1 MNAITLTPQQ
11 LRQAADLQEQILT
24 LRVEL
29 EHVLGSTSSVP
40 AAAPGRKRKLSAQGL
55 ANIRAGARKRWA
67 RERGANG
74 EASRPAKSRGKMS
87 AAGRKAI
94 AAALRARWGR
104 SEKSRTERAL
114 TMVRFPAR
122 VRHIPA

>member
-29 EHVLGSTSSVP
+29 EHVLGSTSPVP
-40 AAAPGRKRKLSAQGL
+40 TAAPGQKRKLSAQGL

-67 RERGANG
+67 KVRGGNRAVNQ
-74 EASRPAKSRGKMS
+74 SAKRRGKMS
-87 AAGRKAI
+87 AAGRAAI
-94 AAALRARWGR
+94 AAALRARWAAAKKAGR
-104 SEKSRTERAL
+104 NAL
-114 TMVRFPAR
+114 
-122 VRHIPA
+122 